1 MEIKINYPKIKCAY
15 CGQTFE
21 RKHNRQK
28 YCSEECAYQAHLEKH
43 RIRNM
48 RYYYRHKDRINKTKI
63 GTRTIGPKPHPDP
76 SREAEI
82 VNNEIERIGLKNNFL
97 NSPTL

>member
-1 MEIKINYPKIKCAY
+1 MNIQINYPEAKCSY
-15 CGQTFE
+15 CGKPFKK
-21 RKHNRQK
+21 KHNRQK

-63 GTRTIGPKPHPDP
+63 GTRTIGPKPHPDTE
-76 SREAEI
+76 REAEI
-82 VNNEIERIGLKNNFL
+82 VQNEIDRIGLTIKF
-97 NSPTL
+97 